1 MAVLPEF
8 LQFVDPNSGVIHRL
22 TFFGESFEEIF
33 DMMHCNM
40 IFDTTW
46 WSRVIFYCPMVSHGV
61 PWPRNAFPSLGCRW
75 PGFQQRCV
83 GSPNLWR
90 RQPRRF
96 HWVAGNLAVTGGKP
110 GRVRWCDAQHISF
123 EISGIFRSYQFCR
136 FSRFCR
142 FCLSMFSFRRWF
154 LSCFRHSAAHF
165 RPTNEHRPH
174 TAHIGVGVVP
184 LINFCCRVK
193 TVTSC
198 ANPLVAFQSPFFFSL

>member
-22 TFFGESFEEIF
+22 TFFGESFEIF

-46 WSRVIFYCPMVSHGV
+46 WSRVIFYCPMVSHGPGMPFL
-61 PWPRNAFPSLGCRW
+61 PWAVDDLASSSVALEVLICDDGSRDGSTEWLETLQSRVENQAGCDDVMRSTSL
-75 PGFQQRCV
+75 
-83 GSPNLWR
+83 
-90 RQPRRF
+90 
-96 HWVAGNLAVTGGKP
+96 
-110 GRVRWCDAQHISF
+110 F